1 MRLEFKKLFAAV
13 LVICMMLTMLPQQ
26 TFAID
31 MSFLQPANKGSMTNP
46 IYADVLDLKKPS
58 VPFVLRDISSS
69 IKVSDICDTLEDAAQ
84 RLREGM
90 VARQT
95 AISVVFPADAS
106 FDFDD
111 IWRTALEHTGNP
123 VEGDYLKYQ
132 WSGLT
137 WGISYGIVGG
147 IECYNIMYY
156 PEYFTNAQQEA
167 EMDAAVEALL
177 EQLNLWDSSDF
188 EKIRGIYDWI
198 CDHVTYDYA
207 NLNNSKYILKHSA
220 YAALINQTAVCQGYA
235 LLFYRLAL
243 ELGVEARY
251 ISGIGNGGA
260 HGWNIVKIGDLYYN
274 LDATWDASG
283 VELDLPYDY
292 FLRGSANF
300 QDHTRDEEFDT
311 PDFNTAHP
319 TSPTDYGMDMQWPV
333 SGSCGQNVTWSLDET
348 GTLVI
353 RGTGAMDDYYAAY
366 PQWNDYIW
374 HIQSVVIEE
383 GVTSVGAYAFY
394 YCNSLKSVTI
404 KGSTAIGEAAF
415 IYCTRLENISM
426 ERVTS
431 IGDLAFGGC
440 VALQQATIPATT
452 VHIGAQAF
460 AACTSLQTITVAA
473 GNTAFCAVDNVL
485 FSKDCTRLLAAA
497 ASVGPV
503 YTVPSTVT
511 EIGTYAFAYNT
522 NLESVIIAGQ
532 VEVLSDY
539 AFTYCTALREIT
551 LPDGLEMIGECA
563 FEGCESLVV
572 VQLHEGVTFIGY
584 NAFADCVSLT
594 EITLPATVSQIGE
607 CAFAGCTALEK
618 ITFTGGIPDIGENA
632 FYSVFAYA
640 YYPDCD
646 DTWGSELLLDYG
658 GFLQWLSYDAHSYSA
673 VVTPPTCDQ
682 QGYTTYTCTGCGYSY
697 KDHYVAASGH
707 SWDDGV
713 VTIEPTETVPG
724 ERLYTC
730 LLCDCTKKVTIPVKD
745 HVHTY
750 TDTVTAPTCET
761 QGYTTHVCACGE
773 SYVDSYVNANGHS
786 MGDWHETQAPTC
798 TMDGIKI
805 KECANC
811 EFYETGAVASTGH
824 SYTIVITAP
833 TCDTEGYTTHT
844 CHCGEKYVDAS
855 VAALGHKFVDY
866 ISDGNADCIT
876 DGTKT
881 AACSRGCGA
890 TETVTDTGSATG
902 HSYTQTVVAPTCV
915 EKGYTVYTCRCG
927 YSYQDNDVDALGHK
941 FTNYVSDGNATCTND
956 GTKTAVC
963 DNGCGTKD
971 VVADA
976 GSAKGHSY
984 SETIT
989 APTCTA
995 QGYTTY
1001 LCHCGH
1007 SYTDHFVDATGHT
1020 FGEWYVVEEPTE
1032 AKDGLKR
1039 RDCSNCTHHEQETIV
1054 YVAGPDHITSD
1065 QFLIDED
1072 TIQKIPA
1079 NLTVGDFLAGIHEQ
1093 EYVRVMKNGEA
1104 VALDSL
1110 IGTGMEVQLVVD
1122 GQVIMVLIAIV
1133 TGDVNGDGSITVTDM
1148 LQIKSQLLNKSKIE
1162 GVYALAADT
1171 NKDGNISITDFMQV
1185 KAHILGKSMITP

>member
-1 MRLEFKKLFAAV
+1 MKRRLLSWI
-13 LVICMMLTMLPQQ
+13 LVIVMVCTMIPVNAMAGWFEQPGAAGTE
-26 TFAID
+26 TFVHI
-31 MSFLQPANKGSMTNP
+31 NP
-46 IYADVLDLKKPS
+46 LYADVLTEEDLVQPLEVAEAS
-58 VPFVLRDISSS
+58 AVPASEPIYATTFA
-69 IKVSDICDTLEDAAQ
+69 EAGAQ
-84 RLREGM
+84 MREGM
-90 VARQT
+90 VQRQQT
-95 AISVVFPADAS
+95 LVVYYQTDNYDS
-106 FDFDD
+106 SQHKD
-111 IWRTALEHTGNP
+111 IFNAAVAHTGMP
-123 VEGDYLKYQ
+123 KEGDALLWVYAGYKVSIRKSVQ
-132 WSGLT
+132 N
-137 WGISYGIVGG
+137 GITYATFT
-147 IECYNIMYY
+147 YTMTYY
-156 PEYFTNAQQEA
+156 TTAEQEA
-167 EMDAAVEALL
+167 QMDAAVA
-177 EQLNLWDSSDF
+177 QLFADLSPSGTDF
-188 EKIRGIYDWI
+188 QKLDTVYEYI
-198 CDHVTYDYA
+198 CDNISYDYDT
-207 NLNNSKYILKHSA
+207 LYDDDYKLKYTA
-220 YAALINQTAVCQGYA
+220 YAALINKTAVCQGYA
-235 LLFYRLAL
+235 VLLYRLAL
-243 ELGVEARY
+243 EMGIDCRV
-251 ISGIGNGGA
+251 ITGIGNNGG
-260 HGWNIVKIGDLYYN
+260 HGWNIVKLGDVYYN
-274 LDATWDASG
+274 TDSTWDAIWMQALGYYNYYLQCEYTFTSG
-283 VELDLPYDY
+283 GTDHYRDAEYDTTEFHALY
-292 FLRGSANF
+292 PISATNF
-300 QDHTRDEEFDT
+300 DPATDDVGGVPSEPDDEDVSWHLSDSGT
-311 PDFNTAHP
+311 LLI
-319 TSPTDYGMDMQWPV
+319 
-333 SGSCGQNVTWSLDET
+333 SGSGE
-348 GTLVI
+348 
-353 RGTGAMDDYYAAY
+353 M
-366 PQWNDYIW
+366 NDYAPAASDAPWYSSREMIYA
-374 HIQSVVIEE
+374 VIIED
-383 GVTSVGAYAFY
+383 G
-394 YCNSLKSVTI
+394 I
-404 KGSTAIGEAAF
+404 
-415 IYCTRLENISM
+415 TR
-426 ERVTS
+426 
-431 IGDLAFGGC
+431 IGD
-440 VALQQATIPATT
+440 
-452 VHIGAQAF
+452 H
-460 AACTSLQTITVAA
+460 
-473 GNTAFCAVDNVL
+473 
-485 FSKDCTRLLAAA
+485 
-497 ASVGPV
+497 
-503 YTVPSTVT
+503 
-511 EIGTYAFAYNT
+511 
-522 NLESVIIAGQ
+522 
-532 VEVLSDY
+532 
-539 AFTYCTALREIT
+539 
-551 LPDGLEMIGECA
+551 
-563 FEGCESLVV
+563 
-572 VQLHEGVTFIGY
+572 
-584 NAFADCVSLT
+584 
-594 EITLPATVSQIGE
+594 
-607 CAFAGCTALEK
+607 AFAGCTNLRE
-618 ITFTGGIPDIGENA
+618 ITFLGDVPAFGTGCFENVTA
-632 FYSVFAYA
+632 RA
-640 YYPDCD
+640 YYPAGNA
-646 DTWGSELLLDYG
+646 TWTADLLLDYG

-866 ISDGNADCIT
+866 ISDGNADCTT

-902 HSYTQTVVAPTCV
+902 HSYAQNVVAPTCV

-963 DNGCGTKD
+963 DNGCGSKD

-1093 EYVRVMKNGEA
+1093 EYVRVIKNGEA
-1104 VALDSL
+1104 VALDSM